1 MALEM
6 MVVMPFGLLPHGGS
20 SAIAEEKEACPHRWG
35 QEWVGPVDKFEALKL
50 VWPMEGE
57 RF

>member
-1 MALEM
+1 MALDM
-6 MVVMPFGLLPHGGS
+6 MVAMPFGLLPHGGS
-20 SAIAEEKEACPHRWG
+20 SATAEEKEACLQRWG
-35 QEWVGPVDKFEALKL
+35 QECVGPVDKFEALQL